1 MSLHYDRRKT
11 GGLDVDSRPTSMHVD
26 SRKTGDGVLLSLT
39 VARLEDWIGRKPWDS
54 VSLPVD
60 SRKT

>member
-26 SRKTGDGVLLSLT
+26 SRKTGVLLSLT
-39 VARLEDWIGRKPWDS
+39 VARLEDWKGRKPGDR
-54 VSLPVD
+54 VSLHVD